1 MTRSIVTAPGVTPYR
16 SGLSHAVRAAGLVFV
31 SGATPFTGPR
41 EAQNI
46 ARGDFAAQ
54 THQVMRNIAAI
65 LEAAGSSLDR
75 AVKMNVA
82 LTDMARYAEFD
93 AIFKTYF
100 APGNYPARQ
109 TTESVRLAHPDF
121 LLSVD
126 CIAEA

>member
-1 MTRSIVTAPGVTPYR
+1 MPREIITAPDVTPYR
-16 SGLSHAVRAAGLVFV
+16 SGLSHAVKAAGLVFV
-31 SGATPFTGPR
+31 SGATPFTGAR
-41 EAQNI
+41 AANLI

-54 THQVMRNIAAI
+54 THQVMQNIKAI
-65 LEAAGSSLDR
+65 LAAAGTSLDR

-82 LTDMARYAEFD
+82 LADMKNYAEFD

-109 TTESVRLAHPDF
+109 TTESVHLSHMDF
-121 LLSVD
+121 MLSVD